1 MKLFFFDAVVTLV
14 YVAGLIRLIRELRQS
29 APEQQREFQTI
40 PLLLS
45 STLLFGVVILKTH
58 HLMRLFTGV

>member
-29 APEQQREFQTI
+29 TPEQQREFQTI